1 MEHTKHRHLLAN
13 LWESYPDAISRERPA
28 QQPQDIAKELID
40 ILVMGPYYLFL
51 IDVCDYSITQVSEN
65 ALTLHGLSELPQVLH
80 QIIELIHP
88 DDIDYV
94 LQAEKATLDKIA
106 EIGFENQLFLKTSY
120 CFRMRV
126 ADGSYHLFHHQA
138 IRLTKDK
145 YGRIATVLNIHTDI
159 QHITQVNNRIALL
172 TGKRGR
178 DDYFQID
185 LSCSAIAI
193 PKLSNREMEVLGL
206 VSRGLSSQQ
215 IADKLFISPE
225 TVRVHRRN
233 LLKKT
238 NSHNKSTLLRQC
250 MEWGL
255 I

>member
-13 LWESYPDAISRERPA
+13 LWESYPNAVSTERPA
-28 QQPQDIAKELID
+28 NQPQDIAKELVD
-40 ILVMGPYYLFL
+40 ILVMGPYYFFL
-51 IDVCDYSITQVSEN
+51 IDVCDYSVKQVSEG
-65 ALTLHGLSELPQVLH
+65 ALTLHGLTEYPQVLS
-80 QIIELIHP
+80 QIIELVHP

-106 EIGFENQLFLKTSY
+106 EIGFENQLLLKTSY

-126 ADGSYHLFHHQA
+126 ADGSYHLFHHQS
-138 IRLTKDK
+138 IRLTKDIH
-145 YGRIATVLNIHTDI
+145 GRVSTVLNVHTDI
-159 QHITQVNNRIALL
+159 QHITQINNRIALV
-172 TGKRGR
+172 TGKGGR

-185 LSCSAIAI
+185 LSHNPIAI

-225 TVRVHRRN
+225 TVRIHRRN

-238 NSHNKSTLLRQC
+238 NTHNRCTLLRQC